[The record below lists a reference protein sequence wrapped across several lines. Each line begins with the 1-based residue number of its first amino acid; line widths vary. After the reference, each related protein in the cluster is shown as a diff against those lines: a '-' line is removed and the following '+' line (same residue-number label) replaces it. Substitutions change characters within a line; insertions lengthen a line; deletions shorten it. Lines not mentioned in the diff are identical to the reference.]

1 MAVCSAFAAMV
12 VLLLALL
19 VLLRATGVINA
30 VPGAAG
36 RDMLGR
42 VRAPRVGPDTTLL
55 ITVSAA

>member
-1 MAVCSAFAAMV
+1 MV